1 MKSSSLFR
9 RAISTVLLIEL
20 LCALAFVWTA
30 VWHERRIR
38 LRALDVVLTGRADSL
53 IGAVQDAEDPEDT
66 VKVDPAE
73 FNPPSTD
80 VYAVYSEPGQLV
92 GVSSNAPPAIISRL
106 RNGFRDARADNHE
119 YRVLQREAVR
129 ILDREETGGAGIRRP
144 VIVVYATRS
153 DHLWHE
159 VLEAA
164 SFYVLM
170 SLGLLCV
177 TALALVILL
186 RRLLEPIQELAL
198 EAARIKTDSF
208 SFSPPP
214 SAMRVR
220 ELAPL
225 AQALSATI
233 ARLRTAFE
241 AEHRFITDAA
251 HELKTA
257 VAVVRSSIQ
266 VLGMRARPADE
277 YLRGLDQVLSDNER
291 VEELVSKMLT
301 LSGFE
306 ERSGLPPEQIDLS
319 QHVELTLKN
328 LATFAEMRGVILRS
342 SLEGGMRVNLAP
354 LAAEILASNLI
365 MNALQHSRNASE
377 VIVSVRSRRSGERR
391 VLLVVQDFGTGIA
404 PQNLSRIFDRFF
416 REDPSRSRE
425 TGGFGLGLAICKNI
439 VEAADGEIRV
449 QSVLDQGTVVT
460 VSLRLS

>member
-80 VYAVYSEPGQLV
+80 VYAVFSEPGQLV

-106 RNGFRDARADNHE
+106 RNGFRDTSADNHE

-129 ILDREETGGAGIRRP
+129 IIDREQTGGAGIRRP
-144 VIVVYATRS
+144 VTVIYAIQS

-170 SLGLLCV
+170 SLGLLSV

-186 RRLLEPIQELAL
+186 RRLLEPIQELAF
-198 EAARIKTDSF
+198 EAACIKIHSL

-233 ARLRTAFE
+233 ARLRIAFE

-266 VLGMRARPADE
+266 VLGMRVRSADE
-277 YLRGLDQVLSDNER
+277 YRRGLDQVLSDNER

-328 LATFAEMRGVILRS
+328 LASFAEMRGVILRS
-342 SLEGGMRVNLAP
+342 SLERGMRVNLAP
-354 LAAEILASNLI
+354 EAAEILASNLI
-365 MNALQHSRNASE
+365 MNALQHSPNASE

-391 VLLVVQDFGTGIA
+391 ALLVVQDFGTGIA

-439 VEAADGEIRV
+439 VEAAGGEIRV
-449 QSVLDQGTVVT
+449 QSVLDQGTVAT

>member
-80 VYAVYSEPGQLV
+80 VYAVYSEPGPLV

-119 YRVLQREAVR
+119 YRVLQRDAIR

-144 VIVVYATRS
+144 FVVVYATRS

-198 EAARIKTDSF
+198 EAARIKTNSF

-306 ERSGLPPEQIDLS
+306 ERSGLPPSKIDLS
-319 QHVELTLKN
+319 QHVEAYIEESSHFRRNARSHSSIVSRERNESESLARGRRDPRLKSDH
-328 LATFAEMRGVILRS
+328 ERS
-342 SLEGGMRVNLAP
+342 SAQPERV
-354 LAAEILASNLI
+354 
-365 MNALQHSRNASE
+365 
-377 VIVSVRSRRSGERR
+377 
-391 VLLVVQDFGTGIA
+391 
-404 PQNLSRIFDRFF
+404 
-416 REDPSRSRE
+416 
-425 TGGFGLGLAICKNI
+425 
-439 VEAADGEIRV
+439 
-449 QSVLDQGTVVT
+449 
-460 VSLRLS
+460 